1 MTPPDSEPSDDG
13 VRRPWW
19 VPSFD
24 LKTLLVLTAL
34 AALLVPQSWVDA
46 LNDAYARD
54 APTADA
60 TFSDE
65 VGAMND
71 ALLSGEPVDP
81 TRARALRLD
90 LFARRALACG
100 QLTESEIL
108 TLKSSFVS
116 FDHELST
123 AGDAAGRAALRRV
136 QLERLSADLP
146 RLRLDCLTDG
156 ITRLDAS
163 LDAMDGAGQ

>member
-1 MTPPDSEPSDDG
+1 MTPPDSEPAADG

-19 VPSFD
+19 VPRLD

-71 ALLSGEPVDP
+71 ALLSNQPVDP
-81 TRARALRLD
+81 ARARSVRLD
-90 LFARRALACG
+90 LYARRALACG

-108 TLKSSFVS
+108 TLKSSFAS

-136 QLERLSADLP
+136 QLERLSRDLP

-156 ITRLDAS
+156 VTKLDAS
-163 LDAMDGAGQ
+163 FAAMGE

>member
-1 MTPPDSEPSDDG
+1 MTPPDSEPADDG

-65 VGAMND
+65 VGTMND
-71 ALLSGEPVDP
+71 ALRANEPVDP
-81 TRARALRLD
+81 ARAKSLRLD

-136 QLERLSADLP
+136 QLERLSKELP
-146 RLRLDCLTDG
+146 RLRLDCLHDG
-156 ITRLDAS
+156 ITSLDAS
-163 LDAMDGAGQ
+163 FAAMPE